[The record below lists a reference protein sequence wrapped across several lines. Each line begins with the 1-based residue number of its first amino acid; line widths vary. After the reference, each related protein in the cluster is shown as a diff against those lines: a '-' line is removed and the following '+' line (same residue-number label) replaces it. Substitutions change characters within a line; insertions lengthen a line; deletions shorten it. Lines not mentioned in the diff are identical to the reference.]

1 MRILLTA
8 GRCGDGTCGVADHT
22 LFLAAQLAKSEQVG
36 LMYKRGTRNLPA
48 YEPSPGDASGL
59 TLHPMDGFGAK
70 YLKPLLARIA
80 ELKPDIVHL
89 QYPAAEYRFSLLP
102 LSLAGKRA
110 LFKGAR
116 FVVTL
121 HEYHAAHP
129 LRKLAAERLA
139 KAADAVIT
147 PSAEDFEALQK
158 RFASKLHYIPDGEFF
173 SLVDMKQEVKRERKM
188 QLIHFGLP
196 SKTKDFPR
204 MFALYHG
211 LRKLNPALTMKFIT
225 PAGAELQLQK
235 RFYTEGVEFIPTQPL
250 PALRALAE
258 ESLLVL
264 FPFSF
269 DTHRSSLINAL
280 SFLTPIMCFG
290 VHPAVAKQ
298 FAPDLPFSLEAA
310 DGDDKAAS
318 YISRLCED
326 FEEAAASR
334 LAHQARLKARLSMA
348 RIAASHLSVYNSL
361 A

>member
-22 LFLAAQLAKSEQVG
+22 LFLAAQLAKIEQVG

-48 YEPSPGDASGL
+48 YEPSPGDANGL

-70 YLKPLLARIA
+70 YLKPLLARIS

-102 LSLAGKRA
+102 LSLAGKRV
-110 LFKGAR
+110 LFKGAK

-129 LRKLAAERLA
+129 LRKLAADRLA
-139 KAADAVIT
+139 RAADAVIT
-147 PSAEDFEALQK
+147 PSAEDYEALQGRYSK
-158 RFASKLHYIPDGEFF
+158 KLHYIPDGEFF
-173 SLVDMKQEVKRERKM
+173 SLADVKPEAKRERRK

-204 MFALYHG
+204 MFALYHSMRELLPG
-211 LRKLNPALTMKFIT
+211 LTMKFVT
-225 PAGAELQLQK
+225 PAGAETRLQQH
-235 RFYTEGVEFIPTQPL
+235 YNTEGVEFIPTQPL

-258 ESLLVL
+258 ESLLAL

-280 SFLTPIMCFG
+280 SFRTPILCFG
-290 VHPAVAKQ
+290 VHPAVVRQ
-298 FAPDLPFSLEAA
+298 FAPDLPYSLES
-310 DGDDKAAS
+310 GDSPEKAAAFL
-318 YISRLCED
+318 IRLCD
-326 FEEAAASR
+326 GFEEAAASR

-348 RIAASHLSVYNSL
+348 RIAASHRSVYNSL

>member
-22 LFLAAQLAKSEQVG
+22 LFLAAQLAKTEQVG

-48 YEPSPGDASGL
+48 YEPSQGEASGL

-129 LRKLAAERLA
+129 LRKLAADRIA

-147 PSAEDFEALQK
+147 PSAEDYEALQG
-158 RFASKLHYIPDGEFF
+158 RYGSKLHYIPDGEFF
-173 SLVDMKQEVKRERKM
+173 SLVDMKPETKRERKM

-204 MFALYHG
+204 MFSLYHSMRELLPG
-211 LRKLNPALTMKFIT
+211 LTMKFVT
-225 PAGAELQLQK
+225 PAGAETQLQK
-235 RFYTEGVEFIPTQPL
+235 RYYTKGVEFMPTQPL
-250 PALRALAE
+250 GALRFLTE
-258 ESLLVL
+258 SSLLAI
-264 FPFSF
+264 FPFCF

-280 SFLTPIMCFG
+280 SFRTPIMCFG
-290 VHPAVAKQ
+290 VHSAVVRQ
-298 FAPDLPFSLEAA
+298 FAPDLPFSLEPGDSAEKVAA
-310 DGDDKAAS
+310 FV
-318 YISRLCED
+318 IRLCED
-326 FEEAAASR
+326 FEDAAASR